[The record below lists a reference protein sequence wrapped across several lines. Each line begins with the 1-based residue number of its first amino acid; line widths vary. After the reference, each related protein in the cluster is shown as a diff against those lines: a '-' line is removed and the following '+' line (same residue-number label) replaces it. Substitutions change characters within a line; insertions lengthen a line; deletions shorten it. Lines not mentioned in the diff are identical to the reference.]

1 MKYPAAKKGSALHPV
16 DVALEVSQAL
26 PNRGLSRRP
35 LGRSAGLL
43 DESLHLIREQSLG
56 SVLKP
61 RLVLGVILA
70 DQRLE
75 HSCSMFHFVVEVQDL
90 HRVLE
95 AFYLA
100 APDPGRKLTKSS
112 VQKNR
117 KTETFNANHL
127 AV

>member
-43 DESLHLIREQSLG
+43 VESLHLILEQSLG
-56 SVLKP
+56 LVLKP

-75 HSCSMFHFVVEVQDL
+75 HSCSMFHVVVEV
-90 HRVLE
+90 
-95 AFYLA
+95 
-100 APDPGRKLTKSS
+100 
-112 VQKNR
+112 
-117 KTETFNANHL
+117 
-127 AV
+127 